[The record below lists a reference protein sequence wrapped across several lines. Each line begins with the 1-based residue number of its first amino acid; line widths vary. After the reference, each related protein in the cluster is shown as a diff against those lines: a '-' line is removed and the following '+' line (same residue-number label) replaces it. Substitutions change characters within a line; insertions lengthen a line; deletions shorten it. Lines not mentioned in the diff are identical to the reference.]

1 MDVFYQRWLFS
12 NERLFCHRMFMNR
25 SYTYVQKGDQHFMS
39 MNASVVVQSKPKRYS
54 PVLVT
59 LHWIIAIL
67 IFGTALL
74 AMGGDDRRGGGAA
87 PTIAGIPIL
96 GIHMILGTTILV
108 LLIIRLIVR
117 WRTQHPEW
125 ASTGNRFL
133 DKVGE
138 ITHWALYFFTFCMTV
153 TGIFLATQ
161 GNRLARTFG
170 LAGARPQGQ
179 FQPGQFRPR
188 GFSIGMFHGAIWFF
202 LLLLVLL
209 HIGAALYHQFFLKDN
224 LLGRMWYG
232 KQTE

>member
-1 MDVFYQRWLFS
+1 MMT
-12 NERLFCHRMFMNR
+12 N
-25 SYTYVQKGDQHFMS
+25 VQTT
-39 MNASVVVQSKPKRYS
+39 VTPKPKRYS
-54 PVLVT
+54 PALVT

-67 IFGTALL
+67 IFGTAFL
-74 AMGGDDRRGGGAA
+74 ANGGEGGREGGGAA
-87 PTIAGIPIL
+87 PIAGIPIL
-96 GIHMILGTTILV
+96 GVHMILGLTILV
-108 LLIIRLIVR
+108 LLVIRFIVR

-138 ITHWALYFFTFCMTV
+138 LTHWALYLLTFAMTI
-153 TGIFLATQ
+153 TGITLATR

-170 LAGARPQGQ
+170 LAGATSSGQ

-188 GFSIGMFHGAIWFF
+188 GFSIGMFHGAVWFF
-202 LLLLVLL
+202 LLLLILL

-232 KQTE
+232 NQTE

>member
-1 MDVFYQRWLFS
+1 
-12 NERLFCHRMFMNR
+12 
-25 SYTYVQKGDQHFMS
+25 MS
-39 MNASVVVQSKPKRYS
+39 TNVSAAVATKPKRYS
-54 PVLVT
+54 PILVT
-59 LHWIIAIL
+59 LHWIIVIL
-67 IFGTALL
+67 IFSTAFL
-74 AMGGDDRRGGGAA
+74 ALGGGEGGREGGGGPAA
-87 PTIAGIPIL
+87 IAGIPIL
-96 GIHMILGTTILV
+96 GVHMILGITVLV

-170 LAGARPQGQ
+170 LASARPQGQFQPGQ

-188 GFSIGMFHGAIWFF
+188 GFSIGMFHGATWIF

-209 HIGAALYHQFFLKDN
+209 HVGAALYHQFFLKDN

>member
-1 MDVFYQRWLFS
+1 
-12 NERLFCHRMFMNR
+12 
-25 SYTYVQKGDQHFMS
+25 MS
-39 MNASVVVQSKPKRYS
+39 TNISAATATKSKRYN
-54 PVLVT
+54 PALVT

-67 IFGTALL
+67 IFSTALL
-74 AMGGDDRRGGGAA
+74 AMGGDDRGGAS
-87 PTIAGIPIL
+87 TIAGIPIL
-96 GIHMILGTTILV
+96 GVHMILGATILV
-108 LLIIRLIVR
+108 LLVIRLIVR

-138 ITHWALYFFTFCMTV
+138 ITHWALYLFTFGMTI
-153 TGIFLATQ
+153 TGITLATQ

-170 LAGARPQGQ
+170 LASATQPGQ

-188 GFSIGMFHGAIWFF
+188 GFSIGRFHGAIWFF

-209 HIGAALYHQFFLKDN
+209 HVGAALYHQFILKDN
-224 LLGRMWYG
+224 LISRMWYG

>member
-1 MDVFYQRWLFS
+1 
-12 NERLFCHRMFMNR
+12 
-25 SYTYVQKGDQHFMS
+25 MS
-39 MNASVVVQSKPKRYS
+39 TNVSAAGSPKPKRYS
-54 PVLVT
+54 PALVT

-74 AMGGDDRRGGGAA
+74 AMGGDDRREGSGAA
-87 PTIAGIPIL
+87 TIAGIPIL
-96 GIHMILGTTILV
+96 GVHMILGTAILV
-108 LLIIRLIVR
+108 LLVIRLIVR

-125 ASTGNRFL
+125 ATTGNHFL

-170 LAGARPQGQ
+170 LAGANQEGQFQPGQ

-188 GFSIGMFHGAIWFF
+188 GFSIGRFHGAVWIF
-202 LLLLVLL
+202 LILLVLL
-209 HIGAALYHQFFLKDN
+209 HVGAALYHQFFLKDN

-232 KQTE
+232 KQTETE